1 MKTWT
6 FDQIA
11 DDLAMTDE
19 EKKAVVKEAL
29 ELIVAIGD
37 LLAGRNPSLQ
47 GAALGELVSRW
58 LGGHHPETREVAWIA
73 FRAFVEELNTINFPE
88 MDKVF
93 RAAQAAQDA
102 QEAQD
107 KQSKH

>member
-37 LLAGRNPSLQ
+37 LLAGRNPSL
-47 GAALGELVSRW
+47 
-58 LGGHHPETREVAWIA
+58 
-73 FRAFVEELNTINFPE
+73 
-88 MDKVF
+88 
-93 RAAQAAQDA
+93 
-102 QEAQD
+102 
-107 KQSKH
+107 